1 MPRYRHAL
9 PQLSGPKVF
18 LTDGGLETTLVFLD
32 GIDLPGFAAFPL
44 VACSTLR
51 PLPIARRAAQML
63 MGS

>member
-32 GIDLPGFAAFPL
+32 GIDCGLCRLP
-44 VACSTLR
+44 SSWT
-51 PLPIARRAAQML
+51 RA
-63 MGS
+63 GG